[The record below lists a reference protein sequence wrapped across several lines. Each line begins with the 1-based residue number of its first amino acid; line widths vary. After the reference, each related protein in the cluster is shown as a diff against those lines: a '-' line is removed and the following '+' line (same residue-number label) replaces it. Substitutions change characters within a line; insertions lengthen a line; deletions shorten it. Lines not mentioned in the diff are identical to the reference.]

1 MGLLRSPTRGKPARH
16 KKPGSHNKLISH
28 IKPGS
33 HNKLISY
40 IKPGNHN
47 KLNSHIKPISH
58 NKLISHIKPCRSQE
72 TLFGSS
78 SPAGHKRLWLPQASS
93 GQRLAQLP

>member
-16 KKPGSHNKLISH
+16 KKPGSHNKVISSIKPGSH
-28 IKPGS
+28 NKVISYIKPGS
-33 HNKLISY
+33 HNKLIS
-40 IKPGNHN
+40 
-47 KLNSHIKPISH
+47 HIKS
-58 NKLISHIKPCRSQE
+58 CRSQE
-72 TLFGSS
+72 TLVGSS

>member
-16 KKPGSHNKLISH
+16 KKPGSYIKPGSHNKVISY

-33 HNKLISY
+33 HNKLKSHT
-40 IKPGNHN
+40 KP
-47 KLNSHIKPISH
+47 SSH
-58 NKLISHIKPCRSQE
+58 NKLINHIKPCRSQE
-72 TLFGSS
+72 TLVGSS